1 MVIGFPLQRST
12 SVVRAS
18 PQPRF
23 SRMLFWDSVFE
34 RMLPNLSG
42 GGIVAVHRLFLLLLT
57 LVPMRAFAADAPAN
71 QSMHPAATQ
80 HLPIFITAPGQTD
93 VLMVV
98 MAFVLVGVVVGFGVL
113 FLRLHTLPERVAH
126 RGHKIQF
133 EIVAILGLI
142 ALFTHMHIFWVI
154 GLLLAFIDIPDFGGF
169 LGRIAGSV
177 ERIAGVKPG
186 AGAEGVPNLGRPEQ
200 TEHHTDDIS
209 SPSRK
214 PARAMT
220 GKKELDHA

>member
-1 MVIGFPLQRST
+1 MYRFLALALT
-12 SVVRAS
+12 FAS
-18 PQPRF
+18 AP
-23 SRMLFWDSVFE
+23 
-34 RMLPNLSG
+34 
-42 GGIVAVHRLFLLLLT
+42 T
-57 LVPMRAFAADAPAN
+57 FAADAPTT
-71 QSMHPAATQ
+71 QPLHPAATQ
-80 HLPIFITAPGQTD
+80 HLPMFITAPGDTD

-177 ERIAGVKPG
+177 ERMAGVKPG
-186 AGAEGVPNLGRPEQ
+186 AGAEGVPDLGRPEQ
-200 TEHHTDDIS
+200 MEDHAGVVS
-209 SPSRK
+209 SAPRK
-214 PARAMT
+214 PARAVA

>member
-1 MVIGFPLQRST
+1 M
-12 SVVRAS
+12 
-18 PQPRF
+18 
-23 SRMLFWDSVFE
+23 
-34 RMLPNLSG
+34 
-42 GGIVAVHRLFLLLLT
+42 AVHRLPAVSLT
-57 LVPMRAFAADAPAN
+57 LASTLGFALDAAVAQP
-71 QSMHPAATQ
+71 HPAASE
-80 HLPIFITAPGQTD
+80 HLPFFITSPGQTD
-93 VLMVV
+93 VLMVI
-98 MAFVLVGVVVGFGVL
+98 MAIFLAVGVVGFGVF

-142 ALFTHMHIFWVI
+142 ALFTHMHIFWVA

-186 AGAEGVPNLGRPEQ
+186 AGAEDVPDLGRA
-200 TEHHTDDIS
+200 DDAGHAGGETA
-209 SPSRK
+209 PRK
-214 PARAMT
+214 PPRIVA

>member
-1 MVIGFPLQRST
+1 MAL
-12 SVVRAS
+12 
-18 PQPRF
+18 
-23 SRMLFWDSVFE
+23 
-34 RMLPNLSG
+34 
-42 GGIVAVHRLFLLLLT
+42 HRLLALSLT
-57 LVPMRAFAADAPAN
+57 LASAPSFAADAPTT
-71 QSMHPAATQ
+71 QSPHPAASE
-80 HLPIFITAPGQTD
+80 HPPFFITAPGDTD

-98 MAFVLVGVVVGFGVL
+98 MAITLAIAVVGFGIL

-126 RGHKIQF
+126 KGHKIQF

-142 ALFTHMHIFWVI
+142 ALFTHMHIFWVA

-186 AGAEGVPNLGRPEQ
+186 AGGEDVPDLGRP
-200 TEHHTDDIS
+200 DDAGHAGGES
-209 SPSRK
+209 APRK
-214 PARAMT
+214 PPRIVA

>member
-1 MVIGFPLQRST
+1 LVVQRLLAVSLAL
-12 SVVRAS
+12 AS
-18 PQPRF
+18 AP
-23 SRMLFWDSVFE
+23 S
-34 RMLPNLSG
+34 
-42 GGIVAVHRLFLLLLT
+42 
-57 LVPMRAFAADAPAN
+57 FAADAPTT
-71 QSMHPAATQ
+71 QPPHPVATQ
-80 HLPIFITAPGQTD
+80 HLPMFITAPGETD

-98 MAFVLVGVVVGFGVL
+98 MAITLAVAVVGFGVL

-126 RGHKIQF
+126 KGHKIQF

-177 ERIAGVKPG
+177 EKIAGVKPG
-186 AGAEGVPNLGRPEQ
+186 AGADDVPNLGRPE
-200 TEHHTDDIS
+200 DIGPGGES
-209 SPSRK
+209 APRK
-214 PARAMT
+214 HPRVVG